1 VTPLAFVTKFVRLPD
16 PTRRGTLAKMRPYP
30 EQVALLNAVDHR
42 DAHGLRQ
49 FREIVISLGKKF
61 GKSSLVAVLLLWAL
75 IADELN
81 PEDREVILVANDLA
95 QARDVTF
102 LTCRRIVERDPL
114 LSQMC
119 EVLRSEIVYR
129 EEARDERTGGLFTR
143 EHVLRAVPR
152 DVRGLHGS
160 NHTCVAFDELWAAE
174 TADILESLAVSPAR
188 QSPLTIYASYAGL
201 LSQQR
206 AGVPWFDIMARVHKG
221 DDPRLYALHLSGPD
235 AWRRIPWITPQYIE
249 GQRRMLRPSQYRRLI
264 ENQPAIA
271 DDPFL
276 APDEI
281 VDAVRAHTTDGSPQP
296 GQVYSAGLD
305 LGVSHDWASF
315 TIGHVD
321 AHTRFVV
328 DVVRFWRPTATT
340 RVSLVEVEQEVCRLA
355 ALYHVQTLKAD
366 AWQMVGMMER
376 LHRAGVPCEL
386 VTFGPA
392 QLDAAAT
399 QLKSVFAG
407 RLIAIPSAPV
417 ELREQLES
425 LQAQDIRTRGA
436 RTLVRFQSGVG
447 RGAQAHDDLA
457 ISLSLAMLGAVGQ
470 IGVPVMPEM
479 AQCNEASR
487 PYGHPQAADLCYLLG
502 GPSIMYGLG
511 CETCAARQASQ
522 AQYHAW
528 RTRQVDAA
536 ATDEDLQAIDDTDV
550 RAFTA
555 RFMKPSVF
563 AAARRLERTV
573 RRLEGYL

>member
-1 VTPLAFVTKFVRLPD
+1 MTPLDFVRKFVRLPD
-16 PTRRGTLAKMRPYP
+16 PTQRGKLAKMRPYP
-30 EQVALLNAVDHR
+30 EQVALLEAVDQR
-42 DAHGLRQ
+42 DASGQRQ
-49 FREIVISLGKKF
+49 FLEVVISLGKKF
-61 GKSSLVAVLLLWAL
+61 GKSSLIAVLLLWAL

-81 PEDREVILVANDLA
+81 PEDRECILVANDLA

-102 LTCRRIVERDPL
+102 LTCRRIIERDPL

-119 EVLRSEIVYR
+119 EVLKSEIVYR

-174 TADILESLAVSPAR
+174 TSDILESLAVSPAR
-188 QSPLTIYASYAGL
+188 HSPLTIYASYAGL

-206 AGVPWFDIMARVHKG
+206 AGVPWHDLLRRVEQG
-221 DDPRLYALHLSGPD
+221 DDPHLYALHLSGPD

-249 GQRRMLRPSQYRRLI
+249 SQRRMLRPSQYRRLI
-264 ENQPAIA
+264 ENRPAIA

-276 APDEI
+276 TPEEI
-281 VDAVRAHTTDGSPQP
+281 GDAVRAHTTDGLPQP
-296 GQVYSAGLD
+296 GQTYAAGLD

-328 DVVRFWRPTATT
+328 DVVRFWRPTGST
-340 RVSLVEVEQEVCRLA
+340 RVSLHEVEQEVIRLA
-355 ALYHVQTLKAD
+355 TRYRLQTLKAD
-366 AWQMVGMMER
+366 AWQMVGMQER
-376 LHRAGVPCEL
+376 LHRAGLPCEL
-386 VTFGPA
+386 VTFGPT

-399 QLKSVFAG
+399 QLKAVFAG
-407 RLIAIPSAPV
+407 RLITIPSAPV

-425 LQAQDIRTRGA
+425 LQAQDIKGRGS

-457 ISLSLAMLGAVGQ
+457 ISISLAMLSASGQ
-470 IGVPVMPEM
+470 IGVPVLPPMDRCE
-479 AQCNEASR
+479 EASR
-487 PYGHPQAADLCYLLG
+487 PWGNPRAAELCHLLG
-502 GPSIMYGLG
+502 GPSIMHGIG
-511 CETCAARQASQ
+511 CTDCPGRVASE

-528 RTRQVDAA
+528 RARQLAA
-536 ATDEDLQAIDDTDV
+536 ASTDADRQAVDETDV
-550 RAFTA
+550 RLFTR
-555 RFMKPSVF
+555 RFMTPNVF
-563 AAARRLERTV
+563 TAARRLERAV
-573 RRLEGYL
+573 RQVEGYC